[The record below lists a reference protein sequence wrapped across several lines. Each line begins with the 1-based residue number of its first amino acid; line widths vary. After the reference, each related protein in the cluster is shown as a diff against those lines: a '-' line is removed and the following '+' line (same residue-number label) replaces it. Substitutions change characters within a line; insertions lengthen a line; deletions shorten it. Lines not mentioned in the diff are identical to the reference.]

1 MDITIT
7 PKKLPGVL
15 NAVASKSHAHRVF
28 LCAALADMPTEIN
41 IQTFSADLDATI
53 SCITGFG
60 AKVQR
65 KSEHSIVIEPIDKI
79 PSSALCHCGESGSTL
94 RFCLPLAGA
103 LGIETLFILEGRLPH
118 RPLSPLWEEMEQ
130 HGCRLRWVTGTE
142 LESHRTAFPSATAAL
157 RLTGRLQAG
166 HYQLDGSISSQFI
179 SGLMMALP
187 LLNGPSELE
196 LTGALASRPYIDL
209 TTHALRQF
217 GVSWSGNVTTGN
229 QCYKS
234 PGTIRVEGDWSNSAF
249 WLTANALGSNIT
261 LNGLNEAS
269 VQGDKAIV
277 SLLANGFDNHQ
288 FSALNFPDLV
298 PILAVYA
305 AANQGAVITDISRLR
320 LKESD
325 RVQTVL
331 EMINGLGGKA
341 LADDNTLTVFPSP
354 LVGGTV
360 DSHNDHRIA
369 MAAAVASTVCSRP
382 VTILGAECVNK
393 SYPDFWKDFSNLGG
407 KYEFHLR

>member
-1 MDITIT
+1 M
-7 PKKLPGVL
+7 
-15 NAVASKSHAHRVF
+15 
-28 LCAALADMPTEIN
+28 
-41 IQTFSADLDATI
+41 
-53 SCITGFG
+53 
-60 AKVQR
+60 
-65 KSEHSIVIEPIDKI
+65 
-79 PSSALCHCGESGSTL
+79 
-94 RFCLPLAGA
+94 
-103 LGIETLFILEGRLPH
+103 
-118 RPLSPLWEEMEQ
+118 
-130 HGCRLRWVTGTE
+130 
-142 LESHRTAFPSATAAL
+142 
-157 RLTGRLQAG
+157 
-166 HYQLDGSISSQFI
+166 
-179 SGLMMALP
+179 
-187 LLNGPSELE
+187 
-196 LTGALASRPYIDL
+196 
-209 TTHALRQF
+209 
-217 GVSWSGNVTTGN
+217 
-229 QCYKS
+229 
-234 PGTIRVEGDWSNSAF
+234 
-249 WLTANALGSNIT
+249 
-261 LNGLNEAS
+261 
-269 VQGDKAIV
+269 QGDKAIV